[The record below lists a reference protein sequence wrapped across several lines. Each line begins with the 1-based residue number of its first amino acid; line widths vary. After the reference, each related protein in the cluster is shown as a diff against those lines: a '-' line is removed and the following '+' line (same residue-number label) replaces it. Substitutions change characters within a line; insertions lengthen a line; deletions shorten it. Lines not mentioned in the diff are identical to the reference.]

1 MTPNV
6 HLCTSKTARKKIGH
20 LVANWLLDYVNWLL
34 LYLCKGAAWGLLRS
48 RGRIFVLPDTRRAR
62 SRAWV
67 LVIAFLV
74 YPEDAGQVCVGGSS
88 EGLLIH
94 AAACV
99 QSSSEL
105 SPCVQCPIYIYGG
118 VTSDACILEPALS
131 FDIVEEGITVRWLW
145 Y

>member
-1 MTPNV
+1 MYTF
-6 HLCTSKTARKKIGH
+6 ARRRQLGKKLAIWWPIGCWTMSTGYCFTC
-20 LVANWLLDYVNWLL
+20 AR
-34 LYLCKGAAWGLLRS
+34 GAAWGLLRS
-48 RGRIFVLPDTRRAR
+48 GGSIFVLPDTRRAR